1 LCEAEEEEMNFINWL
16 LGIGPNQFT
25 PEQQMPHPPKDYDED
40 DFMPEDD
47 DDDDIPTNLGRPRG

>member
-1 LCEAEEEEMNFINWL
+1 MNFINWL

-25 PEQQMPHPPKDYDED
+25 QEEQPPTPPK
-40 DFMPEDD
+40 DD

>member
-1 LCEAEEEEMNFINWL
+1 MNFINWL

-40 DFMPEDD
+40 DFMPKDD
-47 DDDDIPTNLGRPRG
+47 DDDDIPTNLGPPRV